1 VKIKFLGAAHTVT
14 GSRTVCSHGNYKFM
28 VDCGLFQGPK
38 AIRDRNWNPVL
49 EASSIQSI
57 ILTHAH
63 IDHSGYIPR
72 LFKDGFKG
80 PVYCTPATREL
91 CKVLLMDAAHLLEE
105 DALFANQSGY
115 SGHQPALPLF
125 TTSDAKRALDRFEP
139 VEREKWTKLNG
150 ELSFRFLRSGHIL
163 GSSFVQVNCDD
174 NGNGS
179 KSILFSGDLGNG
191 RSLILKPPITGI
203 ECDALVLESTY
214 GNRAHT
220 RLTPELALAPIINR
234 IVARKGVLV
243 IPAFSV
249 GRTQEVLFLVRKLEE
264 SGAIPKIPVYVDS
277 PMANHATEI
286 FMRFPEDHLPFFQ
299 SGHYQSTLCPSSF
312 SAVGTAQE
320 SMVLTMKEGPMI
332 VISAAGM
339 LSGGRVMHHL
349 KRRLPDERNAVLFVG
364 YQAEET
370 KGRLLQNGIRELRIH
385 HQNIPVRAEILTL
398 DGLSA
403 HADSNDLVDWVGGL
417 RKIPSRIFLNHG
429 DNGGP
434 EALAQSLEKRF
445 GVRAEI
451 PSQEEEFVLW

>member
-1 VKIKFLGAAHTVT
+1 MKIKFLGAARTVT

-38 AIRDRNWNPVL
+38 VIRDRNWNPV
-49 EASSIQSI
+49 ADAGTINSI

-72 LFKDGFKG
+72 LIKDGFKG
-80 PVYCTPATREL
+80 PVYCTPATRDL
-91 CKVLLMDAAHLLEE
+91 CRVLLLDAAHLSEE
-105 DALFANQSGY
+105 DALFANQTGY
-115 SGHQPALPLF
+115 SNHRPALPLF
-125 TTSDAKRALDRFEP
+125 TTADAKRALDRFEP
-139 VEREKWTKLNG
+139 IEREKWIKLNG

-163 GSSFVQVNCDD
+163 GSSFVQVNCEVS
-174 NGNGS
+174 GNGS

-191 RSLILKPPITGI
+191 RSLILKPPVTGL

-220 RLTPELALAPIINR
+220 RVTPELALAPIINR
-234 IVARKGVLV
+234 IVARRGVLV

-249 GRTQEVLFLVRKLEE
+249 GRTQEVLFLLRKLEE
-264 SGAIPKIPVYVDS
+264 SGSIPKVPVYVDS

-286 FMRFPEDHLPFFQ
+286 FMNHPEDHLPFFQ
-299 SGHYQSTLCPSSF
+299 DGHYKTLLNPSAF

-320 SMVLTMKEGPMI
+320 SIVLTMKDGPMI
-332 VISAAGM
+332 VVSAAGM

-364 YQAEET
+364 YQAVET
-370 KGRLLQNGIRELRIH
+370 KGRLLQDGIRELRIH
-385 HQNIPVRAEILTL
+385 HQNIPVRAEILSL

-403 HADSNDLVDWVGGL
+403 HADANDLVDWVGGL
-417 RKIPSRIFLNHG
+417 RKTPSRIFLNHG

-434 EALAQSLEKRF
+434 EALAHALEKRF
-445 GVRAEI
+445 GVGAEI
-451 PSQEEEFVLW
+451 PNQEQEYVLW